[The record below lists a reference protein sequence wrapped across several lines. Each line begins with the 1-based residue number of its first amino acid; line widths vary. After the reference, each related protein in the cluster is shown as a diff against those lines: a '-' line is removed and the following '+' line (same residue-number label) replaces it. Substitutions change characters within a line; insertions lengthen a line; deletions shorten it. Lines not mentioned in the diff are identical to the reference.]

1 MQLTLEPF
9 SLEYAFDIGRAV
21 AIAAA
26 RIDDIPMESE
36 AAPQIQKARQS
47 TGKVKMEIRL
57 ERQYDIY

>member
-47 TGKVKMEIRL
+47 TGKVKMEI
-57 ERQYDIY
+57 